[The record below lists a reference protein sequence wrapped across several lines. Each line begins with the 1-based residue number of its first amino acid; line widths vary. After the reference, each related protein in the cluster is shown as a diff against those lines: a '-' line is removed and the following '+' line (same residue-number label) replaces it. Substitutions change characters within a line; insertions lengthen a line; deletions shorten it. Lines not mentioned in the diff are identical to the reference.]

1 MVNQL
6 KKKWYFIVRSGN
18 NTTMGSCVGET
29 EMITYTA
36 KEKEELNPRHEK
48 YRSGLVSLEL
58 PQELN

>member
-1 MVNQL
+1 
-6 KKKWYFIVRSGN
+6 
-18 NTTMGSCVGET
+18 MGSCVGET